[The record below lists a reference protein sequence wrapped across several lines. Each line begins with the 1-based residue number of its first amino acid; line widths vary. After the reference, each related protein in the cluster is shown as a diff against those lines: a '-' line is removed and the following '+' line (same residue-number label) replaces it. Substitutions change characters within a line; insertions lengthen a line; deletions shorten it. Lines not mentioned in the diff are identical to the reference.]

1 MYLKLWS
8 INYTYRIVESLNI
21 EIALRVFECNEQ
33 LHIIL
38 SEIKRGVTNRME
50 LKQYFRVL
58 QKKWWLIAT
67 IVIIA
72 ITAAGVKSYFF
83 TTPIYAANAKLIV
96 NQASGNGDSS
106 LNASTIQTSIYL
118 INSYKEI
125 IQSSAIMNK
134 VVEQYPNLGETAW
147 QLSANISV
155 TSANNSQVMNL
166 IYQDTSYV
174 KAAEIV
180 NAISEVFKEQ
190 IPHIMNV
197 DNITILSEAD
207 MAAKPAPI
215 NFNPIMNL
223 LISFVVSLML
233 AIGLVFLL
241 DYLDDTMK
249 SEADITEILEVP
261 VLAVVGKMSK
271 GDLNNS
277 ERMKASQKSKVG
289 ESQYATIN
297 Q

>member
-1 MYLKLWS
+1 
-8 INYTYRIVESLNI
+8 
-21 EIALRVFECNEQ
+21 
-33 LHIIL
+33 
-38 SEIKRGVTNRME
+38 ME

-67 IVIIA
+67 IVIVA
-72 ITAAGVKSYFF
+72 MVATGVKSYFF

-96 NQASGNGDSS
+96 NQSSGDGGAS
-106 LNASTIQTSIYL
+106 LNASTIQTSIFL

-125 IQSSAIMNK
+125 IKSSAIMNK
-134 VVEQYPNLGETAW
+134 VVEKYPNLGESAW
-147 QLSANISV
+147 QLSSKFSV

-166 IYQDTSYV
+166 VYQDTSYV

-180 NAISEVFKEQ
+180 NAVSAVFKEQ

-207 MAAKPAPI
+207 TSASPAPI

-223 LISFVVSLML
+223 LISLAVSLML

-241 DYLDDTMK
+241 DYLDDTLK
-249 SEADITEILEVP
+249 SEAEIIETLDVP

-271 GDLNNS
+271 GDLKKS
-277 ERMKASQKSKVG
+277 ARMKVIQKTQVG